1 MDIET
6 AEKILVKPPRK
17 RPLADE
23 IAALQQQQTEML
35 NLLVGLC
42 GQVGKVQ
49 ARLPVP
55 EKRGVWAWFQG
66 WCG

>member
-1 MDIET
+1 MNLQE
-6 AEKILVKPPRK
+6 AEKVLVKPPRK

-23 IAALQQQQTEML
+23 IAALQKQQTEML

-49 ARLPVP
+49 ARLPAP
-55 EKRGVWAWFQG
+55 KRRGVWAWFQG
-66 WCG
+66 WCS

>member
-42 GQVGKVQ
+42 SEFGKVRRQ
-49 ARLPVP
+49 MLAPKR
-55 EKRGVWAWFQG
+55 RGVWAWFQG
-66 WCG
+66 WCS